1 MPRIQSKV
9 TVNNFVGG
17 LVTDFHELNTPANVT
32 VSEDN
37 CDLDRKG
44 SRKRRLGIDFE
55 PGYELSTD
63 SWTLADLD
71 SFYLGNQVWESV
83 NNDGNQ
89 NFLVVQVGS
98 KLYYYDMT
106 KDPVSSGLLPFTT
119 DLTGHKAY
127 SAVTNARI
135 ASSGVSIAS
144 GKGVI
149 FISGEILIPFYV
161 TYDADTNTIT
171 ETEIDI
177 KIRDLKLASG
187 ATDYEAIPTT
197 MDYKLN
203 YDYFNQ
209 GWYYN
214 KILDVDHNKYSSV
227 LELYYVREAL
237 SPNAG
242 YRHYPPLSKSWWAGK
257 VHALHDSVP
266 DSFETFAPLVYD
278 SIYTGNF
285 LAPLGHYIVDP
296 FNVDRSG
303 VSGIAGFEIEQ
314 SPDRPSCVAFYA
326 GKVFYGW
333 KNQIFFSQTLLEDFS
348 VSGKCYQQ
356 ADPTAEYI
364 NDLVATDG
372 GVIPLQYSGEII
384 AMVPF
389 ENSLIV
395 FCTNGVWAISGG
407 SVGQGF
413 SADGFSIY
421 KITSV
426 GAISPRSVISI
437 DGTPCWWS
445 KIGIYLLNSSPG
457 KQGFSVDNI
466 CKDKVQLFYD
476 AIPGTSKLTAT
487 GAYDRLRKII
497 VWIYNGSTD
506 AIDGNVYFCNKVLNF
521 DTILGAFFPYTIS
534 DLTELTPRV
543 ADVFALLDVSTSTE
557 TVDVTDAA
565 GNTVTDS
572 LGAAVTVNETVLGNF
587 DNQSS
592 IGVKFLTFS
601 KEITGG

>member
-17 LVTDFHELNTPANVT
+17 LVTDFHELNTPVNVT

-63 SWTLADLD
+63 SWSLAVID
-71 SFYLGNQVWESV
+71 SLYLGDQVWESV
-83 NNDGNQ
+83 NNEGNQ

-119 DLTGHKAY
+119 DLTTHKAT
-127 SAVTNARI
+127 SAITNDQI
-135 ASSGVSIAS
+135 ASDGVSIAS

-149 FISGEILIPFYV
+149 FICGSVLTPFYV
-161 TYDADTNTIT
+161 TYNADTNTIT

-177 KIRDLKLASG
+177 KIRDLKLQSG
-187 ATDYEAIPTT
+187 VTDYEDAPKDI
-197 MDYKLN
+197 DYKLK

-209 GWYYN
+209 GWYYS
-214 KILDVDHNKYSSV
+214 KILDVDHKSYDSV
-227 LELYYVREAL
+227 LDLYYYREKLA
-237 SPNAG
+237 PNSG
-242 YRHYPPLSKSWWAGK
+242 FSHYPPLCKSWWVGK
-257 VHALHDSVP
+257 VNAVNGGIP
-266 DSFETFAPLVYD
+266 DTFQTFAPLVYD
-278 SIYTGNF
+278 AVYTGNL

-296 FNVDRSG
+296 FNIDRSG
-303 VSGIAGFEIEQ
+303 VSGIAGFQIEQ
-314 SPDRPSCVAFYA
+314 SPDRPTSTAFYA

-333 KNQIFFSQTLLEDFS
+333 KNQIFFSQTLIDDLG

-356 ADPTAEYI
+356 ADPTAESI
-364 NDLVATDG
+364 NNLVATDG

-384 AMVPF
+384 AMVPY

-413 SADGFSIY
+413 SADSFSIY

-426 GAISPRSVISI
+426 GAISPRSVISV
-437 DGTPCWWS
+437 DGTPFWWS
-445 KIGIYLLNSSPG
+445 KIGIYMLTSTPA
-457 KQGFSVDNI
+457 KQGFNVENI
-466 CKDKVQLFYD
+466 CKDKIQLFYD

-487 GAYDRLRKII
+487 GAYDRLRKIV
-497 VWIYNGSTD
+497 VWIYNGNTD
-506 AIDGNVYFCNKVLNF
+506 PIDGNVYFCNKVLNY
-521 DTILGAFFPYTIS
+521 DTLLGAFFPYTIS
-534 DLTELTPRV
+534 DLTSLTPRV
-543 ADVFALLDVSTSTE
+543 ADVFALLDVSTTLE
-557 TVDVTDAA
+557 TVDVTDGA
-565 GNTVTDS
+565 GNIVVDS
-572 LGAAVTVNETVLGNF
+572 LGAAVTVQETILGNF

-592 IGVKFLTFS
+592 IGVKFLTFA